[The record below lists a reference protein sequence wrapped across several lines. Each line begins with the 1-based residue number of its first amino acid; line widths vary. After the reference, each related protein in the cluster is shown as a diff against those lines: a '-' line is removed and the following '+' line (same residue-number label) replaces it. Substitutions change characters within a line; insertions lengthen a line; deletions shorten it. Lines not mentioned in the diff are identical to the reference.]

1 MKVELCILLWKLIY
15 IGIACLQQILAQL
28 EIRVTISLQADSG
41 TIIEKDT
48 LYASLTWMYFLSMS
62 TQSPFCI

>member
-1 MKVELCILLWKLIY
+1 MKVELCILLWKPIY

-28 EIRVTISLQADSG
+28 EIRVTISLQTDQLSHDSG

-48 LYASLTWMYFLSMS
+48 SMQVLHGCTS
-62 TQSPFCI
+62 CQ